1 MSGSPDPRLLDALAG
16 LDAEADMEVVQ
27 RTRRA
32 VMEAGDQMRQAERS
46 MRRSFGL
53 MLLALGALLMFL
65 TPMLW
70 VIAEELFSGEG
81 LLDASSITALL
92 VGTIALSMYT
102 AALMQWR
109 SRSRGES
116 A

>member
-1 MSGSPDPRLLDALAG
+1 VSDSLDPKLLDALAG
-16 LDAEADMEVVQ
+16 LDSQADMEVVQ

-32 VMEAGDQMRQAERS
+32 VMEAGDQMREADGR
-46 MRRSFGL
+46 MRRNFGL

-70 VIAEELFSGEG
+70 VIAEELFSGEQW
-81 LLDASSITALL
+81 LDASSITALL

-102 AALMQWR
+102 AALMHWR
-109 SRSRGES
+109 NQSRGES

>member
-1 MSGSPDPRLLDALAG
+1 MSKPPDPQLLEALAG
-16 LDAEADMEVVQ
+16 LNATADMEVVQ

-32 VMEAGDQMRQAERS
+32 VMEAGDQMREAD
-46 MRRSFGL
+46 RRSRRNFGL
-53 MLLALGALLMFL
+53 VLLALGALLMFL

-70 VIAEELFSGEG
+70 VIAEEVFNGEQW
-81 LLDASSITALL
+81 LDASSITALL

-109 SRSRGES
+109 NHSRGES